1 MTAAELLEQALKLP
15 REEQMKLAHDLW
27 VEADRPYE
35 DPTEVE
41 AAWGRGSRAT
51 PSGHRRRDHRR
62 VPDSEV
68 RRRALACDAEEPQ
81 RMESSGSWPSRMES
95 GSPTWIGRLS
105 KLP

>member
-41 AAWGRGSRAT
+41 AAWGAEVGQRLQGIVDGTIA
-51 PSGHRRRDHRR
+51 G

-68 RRRALACDAEEPQ
+68 RRRFGL
-81 RMESSGSWPSRMES
+81 
-95 GSPTWIGRLS
+95 
-105 KLP
+105 